1 MFTDVSGRYIDGCSG
16 GLEDHIH
23 TGWVY
28 SDGMLWPSTL
38 AHGSN
43 REGAGEGEVEGKR
56 EREHGSGGWFK
67 SMKLNLTI
75 AKLCEKKH

>member
-16 GLEDHIH
+16 RLEDHIH

-43 REGAGEGEVEGKR
+43 KEGAEEGEVGEGRKR
-56 EREHGSGGWFK
+56 ARSWGCF
-67 SMKLNLTI
+67 
-75 AKLCEKKH
+75 